1 MTVASVRRV
10 AAAAVAAGLGVV
22 LLSSTGVT
30 LAKWY
35 DNTTL
40 SDTQITT
47 GSLTLEAGSTA
58 PVRLHSRFS
67 VDHRSFTGGIACTV
81 PSGFAACRELTAAEL
96 EEQRLLPGDQL
107 LIQETFT
114 AAANG
119 TNLTAHVTV
128 DRTDVTAALPN
139 GTTVDIELTRNGEIV
154 DDPAEISGS
163 DPAELKK
170 AEWQVSSTITTPQQW
185 PVSFKSRSIDLGT
198 LTVQVEQQAP

>member
-58 PVRLHSRFS
+58 PVQLHSRFS
-67 VDHRSFTGGIACTV
+67 VDHRSFTGGIACTA

-139 GTTVDIELTRNGEIV
+139 GTTVDTELTRNGEIV

-163 DPAELKK
+163 DPAELRK

>member
-67 VDHRSFTGGIACTV
+67 VDHRTFAGGIACTA

>member
-40 SDTQITT
+40 FDTQITT

-58 PVRLHSRFS
+58 PVQLHSRFS
-67 VDHRSFTGGIACTV
+67 VDHRSFTGGIACTA

>member
-67 VDHRSFTGGIACTV
+67 VDHRSFTGGIACTA
-81 PSGFAACRELTAAEL
+81 PSGFAACRELAAAEL
-96 EEQRLLPGDQL
+96 EGQRLLPGDQL

-139 GTTVDIELTRNGEIV
+139 GTTVDTELTRNGEIV

-185 PVSFKSRSIDLGT
+185 PVSFESRSIDLGT
-198 LTVQVEQQAP
+198 LTIQVEQQAQ

>member
-35 DNTTL
+35 EETTL
-40 SDTQITT
+40 PDTQISS

-58 PVRLHSRFS
+58 PVQLHSRFPE
-67 VDHRSFTGGIACTV
+67 DQRTFTGGTACTA

-96 EEQRLLPGDQL
+96 EGQRLLPGDQL

-128 DRTDVTAALPN
+128 DQADVTAAMPN
-139 GTTVDIELTRNGEIV
+139 GTTVDAEFTRDGESL

-170 AEWQVSSTITTPQQW
+170 AEWQVSSTIITPQQW
-185 PVSFKSRSIDLGT
+185 PVSFESRSIDLGT
-198 LTVQVEQQAP
+198 LTVQLEQQAQ

>member
-22 LLSSTGVT
+22 LMSSTGVT

-58 PVRLHSRFS
+58 PVQLHSRFS
-67 VDHRSFTGGIACTV
+67 VDHRSFTGGIACTA
-81 PSGFAACRELTAAEL
+81 PSGFAACRELSAAEL
-96 EEQRLLPGDQL
+96 EGQRLLPGDQL

-119 TNLTAHVTV
+119 ANLTAHVTV

-139 GTTVDIELTRNGEIV
+139 GTTVDTELTRNGEIV

-185 PVSFKSRSIDLGT
+185 PVSFESRSIDLGT
-198 LTVQVEQQAP
+198 LTVQVEQQAQ